1 MDEWFDVYSLTH
13 PSKREELQVEG
24 LRDSI
29 NFIRRSIIEEADIVT
44 TDRVIMLGLS
54 QGSATGRC
62 CLEARV
68 LVTISYADSEH
79 RTGLFTLLASQMKI
93 GAYIGL
99 NGWIPFKTQIQK
111 ATLPGW
117 RPEDLAE
124 FFNTTLALEI
134 SRTTDDAQSFLK
146 TPVFLGHTID
156 DEVIDFELGQQTRTV
171 LEKMGMKVT
180 WKEHQEGGHLGLL
193 DTKGLD
199 DVVAFLGEVTGQR

>member
-1 MDEWFDVYSLTH
+1 MDEWFDIYSLTH

-44 TDRVIMLGLS
+44 TDHVTMLGLS
-54 QGSATGRC
+54 LGSAIGRC

-93 GAYIGL
+93 GAYVGL
-99 NGWIPFKTQIQK
+99 NGWIPFETQIEK

-117 RPEDLAE
+117 RPSDLAE

-134 SRTTDDAQSFLK
+134 PTPTDDAQSFLK

-156 DEVIDFELGQQTRTV
+156 DEVMPTS
-171 LEKMGMKVT
+171 
-180 WKEHQEGGHLGLL
+180 
-193 DTKGLD
+193 KGC
-199 DVVAFLGEVTGQR
+199 A